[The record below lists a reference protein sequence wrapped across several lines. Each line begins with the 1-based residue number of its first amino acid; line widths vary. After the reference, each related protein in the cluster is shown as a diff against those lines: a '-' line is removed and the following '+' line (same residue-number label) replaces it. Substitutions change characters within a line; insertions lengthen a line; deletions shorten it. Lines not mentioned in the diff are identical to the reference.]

1 MRWVLPA
8 IAVSLALHGALLG
21 WLGNGSDALPGSE
34 AQVKSTVIVF
44 DTPPALS
51 VSAADGSD
59 NDRASSAATD
69 GLAST
74 EDPLAPAPVAEPEP
88 EPEQIVE
95 AGPAPAADTA
105 AETAGQDV
113 EPAEPGPATG
123 TAAVPLPRVKPALPD
138 DVAERIAREKA
149 ERAAQAKSQ
158 AEAKRQAEAER
169 KAEARKRA
177 DERRR
182 AQAKRKADAKA
193 RANAK
198 RKADAKRK
206 AGSKRA
212 ASRRAS
218 TGRKGGASAGDKR
231 AYARRVLSHIQRHK
245 RHPGGAAGAGVVRLS
260 VRISG
265 SGSLS
270 SARVARSSGSATLDR
285 AAVATARRA
294 SPYPAPPGGGAFS
307 FTVSLR
313 YTR

>member
-21 WLGNGSDALPGSE
+21 WLGNGSDTLPGSE

-44 DTPPALS
+44 DTPPALA

-59 NDRASSAATD
+59 NDRTSSAAAD

-74 EDPLAPAPVAEPEP
+74 EDPLAPVPVAEPEP
-88 EPEQIVE
+88 EPEPVTRPEQAVE
-95 AGPAPAADTA
+95 AEPAPQADAATETVEQEVTPA
-105 AETAGQDV
+105 AP
-113 EPAEPGPATG
+113 EPATE

-138 DVAERIAREKA
+138 DVADRIAQEKA
-149 ERAAQAKSQ
+149 ERAAEAERQAKAEHEAEARRK
-158 AEAKRQAEAER
+158 AEAKR
-169 KAEARKRA
+169 KDEARKRA
-177 DERRR
+177 DERRK
-182 AQAKRKADAKA
+182 AQ
-193 RANAK
+193 AK

-206 AGSKRA
+206 AASRQAASKRA
-212 ASRRAS
+212 SA
-218 TGRKGGASAGDKR
+218 GRKGGASAGDKR

-245 RHPGGAAGAGVVRLS
+245 RHPGGSAGAGVVRLA

-270 SARVARSSGSATLDR
+270 SARVARSSGNASLDR

-294 SPYPAPPGGGAFS
+294 SPYPAPPGGAAFS